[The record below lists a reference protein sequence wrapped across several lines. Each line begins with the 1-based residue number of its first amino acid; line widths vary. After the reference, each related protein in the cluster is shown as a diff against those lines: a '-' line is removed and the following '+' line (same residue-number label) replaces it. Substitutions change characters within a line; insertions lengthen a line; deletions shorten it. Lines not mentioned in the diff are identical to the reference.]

1 MWAYLARIDDV
12 LAAVPDERQ
21 IACWVETWQ
30 DAQGGI
36 CIQMVDTGG
45 PDDTMPEGGNMDVM
59 SLILLL
65 GPDRLARIAHRVYE
79 EGASRAI

>member
-1 MWAYLARIDDV
+1 
-12 LAAVPDERQ
+12 
-21 IACWVETWQ
+21 
-30 DAQGGI
+30 
-36 CIQMVDTGG
+36 
-45 PDDTMPEGGNMDVM
+45 MDVM